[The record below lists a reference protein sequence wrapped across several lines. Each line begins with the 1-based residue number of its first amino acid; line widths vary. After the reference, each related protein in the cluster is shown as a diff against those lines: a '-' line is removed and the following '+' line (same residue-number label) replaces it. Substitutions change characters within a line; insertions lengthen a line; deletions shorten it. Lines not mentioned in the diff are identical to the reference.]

1 MSDDDEVSMG
11 SPDLALLD
19 PAALPGVRWAAVMT
33 DHGVPWQFQGQLAD
47 GRWLYFRARG
57 PRAQLGL
64 GETFREAVED
74 TVAELGGA
82 CLTRWLTD
90 DEAADAY
97 AAAGMDRTQIV
108 GVFADMLTDLP
119 GVSQHLAESDGS

>member
-1 MSDDDEVSMG
+1 MG

-19 PAALPGVRWAAVMT
+19 PAALPGVAWAAVMT
-33 DHGVPWQFQGQLAD
+33 DGGVPWQFQGQLAD

-74 TVAELGGA
+74 TVAELGGE

-90 DEAADAY
+90 GEVADRY
-97 AAAGMDRTQIV
+97 AAAGMDRAQIV
-108 GVFADMLTDLP
+108 GVFADMLAEVP
-119 GVSQHLAESDGS
+119 GVGQQLTEPDGI